1 MPAHLPASPAL
12 SHSHPNRSL
21 CPHLRHLLALLLSLL
36 AAVPSFL
43 CDAYV
48 RPRQLHNVWYSGLF
62 ISGIAVDEASGDV
75 YFSDAAGNRVIRQAK
90 NGTVLSIWDAD
101 DWDFYS
107 PMQLTY
113 NNGTVWVADS
123 MKNRVGWL
131 ADDAVHWLPQST
143 VLHSCSALTLHPP
156 SQTLWVVDG
165 WGLKMQPVNVQTGEW
180 GEVIELYEMQLDD
193 PPPHYISSA
202 TMLPAAD
209 LPNGPVWLPDP
220 ISAIMFLVLNV
231 NVFGFNLTST
241 VNVSAVQLLPA
252 TVGNEMN
259 YTFFV
264 LSQQA
269 ADQPMH
275 VTQLDSEGGVLQQWN
290 GTGRGGGAVPFYG
303 WAMFV
308 DSAASMYISDHGR
321 HDDSSPY
328 GRVVKLLAN
337 GSEAGEWTMGDGVA
351 YAFTSLA
358 YDPKPASGGS
368 CALWATEAEQ
378 GLLRLAADGTV
389 QLPAYAAP
397 VDLADNRT
405 ARFTA
410 MAESFGADST
420 LVLLD
425 TADPS
430 TTKLWRFSPA
440 THSYSLI
447 DTSALQLGANI
458 TGLTVDR
465 FEQYIYLTDTNMRTV
480 IVLASWGEF
489 VESWNASQQSF
500 VEPAGLA
507 LKSTYKTLYVADSGY
522 NGTGAVLLLNVLD
535 VTAPA
540 VVLPQSGPPM
550 YRPLAVAL
558 DDVNDQLYVS
568 DSSGLVFQYDVSS
581 KTATQTFFHQPVP
594 AAHTILSVTAGIG
607 SDMYLLDVYSR
618 RLIIIASSDTLAWL
632 SGQLC
637 LPPSPGSSSTA
648 VVPLS
653 SSSSSSASAP
663 LSSSSSSGAA
673 VLLPAG
679 SVWSL
684 GAVVVVVVLGLLPVV
699 GVASCLYMKRRNR
712 RGGEVEEQLLDE
724 QEDEQLGG
732 EDVEWAD
739 VPMASE
745 AQSDMNAGRKRHV
758 AAVGADLPLDEAAD
772 AESRRSRARRY
783 DYYVARYEVVE
794 TVGDMEEKFALR
806 EAQREIDA
814 PLSTQAAQ
822 SLRTSSAVSI
832 SSTSSTSTESSSSSD
847 SSSTHTS
854 PASGFVPSTTT
865 PHHIARLE
873 STWQSMPRIIHAVD
887 DLHIL
892 GEGSSGL
899 VYSGQYGGVACVVKL
914 PKSVSLT
921 GAAWREWQ
929 CHLRLPPARSV
940 VRFLGA
946 LPMSSTSYLVTALVR
961 QGSLH
966 SLLRSSTSCYCRPY
980 GVMRCVRDM
989 CAALRHMHSAG
1000 ILHRDVSARNILVDS
1015 DGQYV
1020 LADLGLATLH
1030 RQVRQDGSAD
1040 GSAVHST
1047 RPSQP
1052 THSCQAARHPPP
1064 PPPPTHHPTPH
1075 HTHADSLQ
1083 TAVPVRWTSPEALA
1097 CAVYSAQSDVWSL
1110 GVATW
1115 EMTAGGALPYGE
1127 QYSTARSCIRP
1138 IVAGQL
1144 TLHVDERWGRDSTS
1158 AAEQRLADTV
1168 RRVIHT
1174 CLTYECR
1181 DRPDSEQLCEMVDRW
1196 WDDWR
1201 QEAGD
1206 ELAEIERHW
1215 HEHHTEVQRRLGKP
1229 VQVPD
1234 DW

>member
-1 MPAHLPASPAL
+1 MSAAL
-12 SHSHPNRSL
+12 LVSLGLFRLHPSRPSHPR
-21 CPHLRHLLALLLSLL
+21 LRCLLTLLLLLSVL
-36 AAVPSFL
+36 AAVPSSV
-43 CDAYV
+43 CAADGG
-48 RPRQLHNVWYSGLF
+48 RRQQHNVWYSGLF

-75 YFSDAAGNRVIRQAK
+75 YFSDAAGNRVVRQAE
-90 NGTVLSIWDAD
+90 NGTVLHIWDAD
-101 DWDFYS
+101 TYGWYS
-107 PMQLTY
+107 PMQLVHSD
-113 NNGTVWVADS
+113 GVVWVADS
-123 MKNRVGWL
+123 TNSRVGRL
-131 ADDAVHWLPQST
+131 MDDTVDWLPQST
-143 VLHSCSALTLHPP
+143 VLHSCSALALHAA
-156 SQTLWVVDG
+156 SQSLFVVDG
-165 WGLKMQPVNVQTGEW
+165 WGLKLQPINLTTQQW
-180 GEVIELYEMQLDD
+180 GEAVELWELLFDD
-193 PPPHYISSA
+193 PPPRYISWA
-202 TMLPAAD
+202 TMLPNPD
-209 LPNGPVWLPDP
+209 WPTGPVWLPDP
-220 ISAIMFLVLNV
+220 IGNEMYFVLDQYVYGYNRSTPGVSAI
-231 NVFGFNLTST
+231 
-241 VNVSAVQLLPA
+241 QLFPA
-252 TVGNEMN
+252 TVGNEVN
-259 YTFFV
+259 WTFYV
-264 LSQQA
+264 LGQQA
-269 ADQPMH
+269 ADRPMTVTLLDSDGY
-275 VTQLDSEGGVLQQWN
+275 VTQQWH

-303 WAMFV
+303 WAMYV
-308 DSAASMYISDHGR
+308 DSSASMYISDHGR

-337 GSEAGEWTMGDGVA
+337 GSEAGEWTMSDGVA

-358 YDPKPASGGS
+358 YYETPGS
-368 CALWATEAEQ
+368 SECALWATESEQ
-378 GLLRLAADGTV
+378 GLYRLSADGTV
-389 QLPAYAAP
+389 LQPAYAAP
-397 VDLADNRT
+397 IDPADNRT
-405 ARFTA
+405 ARLSG
-410 MAESFGADST
+410 MAQDVGATDST

-425 TADPS
+425 SSDPS
-430 TTKLWRFSPA
+430 TTKLWRFSVD

-447 DTSALQLGANI
+447 NTSALQLGANI
-458 TGLTVDR
+458 TGLAVDR
-465 FEQYIYLTDTNMRTV
+465 LVQAIFLTDTNRRTV
-480 IVLASWGEF
+480 ISLSSTGELIQT
-489 VESWNASQQSF
+489 WNATQYGF
-500 VEPAGLA
+500 VEPASLVA
-507 LKSTYKTLYVADSGY
+507 VPQSDQKLYMADSGY
-522 NGTGAVLLLNVLD
+522 NGTGAVLLLNGLD
-535 VTAPA
+535 ANNAPVA
-540 VVLPQSGPPM
+540 LPQSSPSM
-550 YRPLAVAL
+550 FRPLTIAL
-558 DDVNDQLYVS
+558 DDENDQLYVA
-568 DSSGLVFQYDVSS
+568 DSNGLVFQYDLGSDPPV
-581 KTATQTFFHQPVP
+581 QTFLHQPVP
-594 AAHTILSVTAGIG
+594 AAHNVLSMTAGSA

-618 RLIIIASSDTLAWL
+618 RVIILAAADTLAWTPQ
-632 SGQLC
+632 QLC
-637 LPPSPGSSSTA
+637 LPPSPASSSTA
-648 VVPLS
+648 FPALS
-653 SSSSSSASAP
+653 SSSSSSGSALQP
-663 LSSSSSSGAA
+663 A
-673 VLLPAG
+673 AG
-679 SVWSL
+679 SVWSV
-684 GAVVVVVVLGLLPVV
+684 GAVVVLAVLGLLSVA
-699 GVASCLYMKRRNR
+699 GAASCVYMRRR
-712 RGGEVEEQLLDE
+712 RSSRRRAEMDEQLLVEQQEEEQVE
-724 QEDEQLGG
+724 QEG
-732 EDVEWAD
+732 EEDAGWMGFRV
-739 VPMASE
+739 ASE
-745 AQSDMNAGRKRHV
+745 PRLGASASV
-758 AAVGADLPLDEAAD
+758 AEPSADYLLLDDAVEVDPTWHHNRAA
-772 AESRRSRARRY
+772 RY
-783 DYYVARYEVVE
+783 EYYVARYEVIE
-794 TVGDMEEKFALR
+794 TVGDMDVDLSSR
-806 EAQREIDA
+806 EAQRGIPA
-814 PLSTQAAQ
+814 SLSTQAAQ
-822 SLRTSSAVSI
+822 SLRTSSAASVT
-832 SSTSSTSTESSSSSD
+832 STSSTSTESSSSSD

-854 PASGFVPSTTT
+854 SFSGFVPSTKT
-865 PHHIARLE
+865 PRHIARLE
-873 STWQSMPRIIHAVD
+873 SSWLSVPRFIDAVD
-887 DLHIL
+887 DLHII

-899 VYSGQYGGVACVVKL
+899 VYSGTYSGVACVVKL

-1234 DW
+1234 GW

>member
-1 MPAHLPASPAL
+1 MSAHLFVPRGLFRPHPA
-12 SHSHPNRSL
+12 RSSRT
-21 CPHLRHLLALLLSLL
+21 HLRHLLALLLLLLSVL
-36 AAVPSFL
+36 AAVPSSV
-43 CDAYV
+43 CAADGG
-48 RPRQLHNVWYSGLF
+48 RRQQHNVWYSGLF

-75 YFSDAAGNRVIRQAK
+75 YFSDAAGNRVVRQAE
-90 NGTVLSIWDAD
+90 NGTVLHIWDAD
-101 DWDFYS
+101 TYGWYS
-107 PMQLTY
+107 PMQLVHSD
-113 NNGTVWVADS
+113 GVVWVADS
-123 MKNRVGWL
+123 TNSRVGRL
-131 ADDAVHWLPQST
+131 MDDTVDWLPQST
-143 VLHSCSALTLHPP
+143 VLHSCSALTLHAL
-156 SQTLWVVDG
+156 SQTLYVVDG
-165 WGLKMQPVNVQTGEW
+165 WGLKLQPVNVSTQQW
-180 GEVIELYEMQLDD
+180 GEAVELWELLIGDY
-193 PPPHYISSA
+193 PPRYISWAS
-202 TMLPAAD
+202 MLPYPD
-209 LPNGPVWLPDP
+209 LPDGPIWLPDP
-220 ISAIMFLVLNV
+220 ISADLLIVRSKYV
-231 NVFGFNLTST
+231 YDFNFST
-241 VNVSAVQLLPA
+241 PGVSAMQLLVEP
-252 TVGNEMN
+252 VGSKRN
-259 YTFFV
+259 YTIYV

-269 ADQPMH
+269 ADQPMT
-275 VTQLDSEGGVLQQWN
+275 VTHFTNQRYFIQQWH

-308 DSAASMYISDHGR
+308 DSTASMYISDHGR

-328 GRVVKLLAN
+328 GRVVKLLPN
-337 GSEAGEWTMGDGVA
+337 GSEAGEWTMSDGVA

-358 YDPKPASGGS
+358 YYETPGS
-368 CALWATEAEQ
+368 SECALWATEAEQ
-378 GLLRLAADGTV
+378 GLYRLSANGTV
-389 QLPAYAAP
+389 LQPAYAAP
-397 VDLADNRT
+397 IDPADNRT
-405 ARFTA
+405 ARLSG
-410 MAESFGADST
+410 MAQDVGATDST

-425 TADPS
+425 SSDPS
-430 TTKLWRFSPA
+430 TTKLWRFSVD

-447 DTSALQLGANI
+447 NTSALQLGANI
-458 TGLTVDR
+458 TGLAVDR
-465 FEQYIYLTDTNMRTV
+465 LVQVIYLTDTNSRTV
-480 IVLASWGEF
+480 ISLSSTGELIQ
-489 VESWNASQQSF
+489 SWNATQSGF
-500 VEPAGLA
+500 VEPASLV
-507 LKSTYKTLYVADSGY
+507 LVSLPYLRLYMADSGY
-522 NGTGAVLLLNVLD
+522 NGTGAVLLLDGLD
-535 VTAPA
+535 ANIPPVI
-540 VVLPQSGPPM
+540 LPQSSPPM
-550 YRPLAVAL
+550 FRPLTIAL
-558 DDVNDQLYVS
+558 DDENDQLYVA
-568 DSSGLVFQYDVSS
+568 DSNGLVFQYDLGSDPPV
-581 KTATQTFFHQPVP
+581 QTFLHQPVP
-594 AAHTILSVTAGIG
+594 AAHNVLSMTAGSA

-618 RLIIIASSDTLAWL
+618 RVIILAAADTLAWTPQ
-632 SGQLC
+632 QLC
-637 LPPSPGSSSTA
+637 LPPSPASSSTA
-648 VVPLS
+648 FPALS
-653 SSSSSSASAP
+653 SSSSSSGSALQP
-663 LSSSSSSGAA
+663 A
-673 VLLPAG
+673 AG
-679 SVWSL
+679 SVWSV
-684 GAVVVVVVLGLLPVV
+684 GAVVVLAVLGLLSVA
-699 GVASCLYMKRRNR
+699 GAASCVYMRRKRRSR
-712 RGGEVEEQLLDE
+712 SGGEMDEQLLAE
-724 QEDEQLGG
+724 QEEDEQV
-732 EDVEWAD
+732 EEEKEKDVEVAHSPVALELQSGASASVA
-739 VPMASE
+739 VPS
-745 AQSDMNAGRKRHV
+745 
-758 AAVGADLPLDEAAD
+758 AAWLPLDD
-772 AESRRSRARRY
+772 AVEVDPTWHHSRAARY
-783 DYYVARYEVVE
+783 DYYVGRYEVIE
-794 TVGDMEEKFALR
+794 TLGDIEGRLQSKNSGRDMGT
-806 EAQREIDA
+806 

-822 SLRTSSAVSI
+822 PTRTSSAASL

-847 SSSTHTS
+847 SSSTHIPPVS
-854 PASGFVPSTTT
+854 HFVSSTNT
-865 PHHIARLE
+865 PRHIARLE
-873 STWQSMPRIIHAVD
+873 SSWLSVPRFIDAVD
-887 DLHIL
+887 DLHII

-899 VYSGQYGGVACVVKL
+899 VYSGTYSGVACVVKL

-1234 DW
+1234 GW